1 LEEGNTGFLTKYVKL
16 HRQYLIF
23 AVLSFEWGY
32 IYFNGLV
39 ATACLI
45 GLIASAG
52 LYVFL

>member
-1 LEEGNTGFLTKYVKL
+1 MSGDFLIKYVKT

-23 AVLSFEWGY
+23 AVLAFLWGY
-32 IYFNGLV
+32 THFSGLV